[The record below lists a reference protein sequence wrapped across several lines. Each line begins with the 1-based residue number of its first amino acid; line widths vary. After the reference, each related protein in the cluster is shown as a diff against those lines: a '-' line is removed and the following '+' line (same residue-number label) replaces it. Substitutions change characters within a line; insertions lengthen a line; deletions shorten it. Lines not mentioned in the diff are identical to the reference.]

1 MSFLFRS
8 ESPAD
13 LAALDALLD
22 REMERARELELAE
35 NPRVAQDRELL
46 EARGP
51 GR

>member
-22 REMERARELELAE
+22 RELERARELELAQE
-35 NPRVAQDRELL
+35 PRSADDRELL
-46 EARGP
+46 EA
-51 GR
+51 